1 MTKCICGH
9 HRNQHT
15 VDYAKNDNDPTK
27 PYDIWKFPCD
37 HENCIDNE
45 TGKWLCRDYIPQ
57 NDFVRKLEKEYEKK

>member
-15 VDYAKNDNDPTK
+15 VDTEDV
-27 PYDIWKFPCD
+27 IWKFPCN

-45 TGKWLCRDYIPQ
+45 TGKWLCRNYVP
-57 NDFVRKLEKEYEKK
+57 KESESK